1 MESSLVYA
9 LAKVGCS
16 SISLKPEQKECIK
29 SILDGNDVF
38 VWLPTGFGKSVCY
51 EVLPFMFDKKLG
63 RDNSLV
69 LIVSPLVSLMVDQ
82 VRSLRSRSVKASVM
96 SSGSGVE
103 KEFIATDDDL
113 VCSSHLFCA
122 PEALVAGRWRDA
134 IEKTEISS
142 RVIAIV
148 VDEAHCVSKWY
159 VELQL
164 NKSFTVLLTKT
175 NFLVY
180 CFYF

>member
-1 MESSLVYA
+1 MERSLVYA
-9 LAKVGCS
+9 VARVGCS
-16 SISLKPEQKECIK
+16 SLSLKPEQKECIK
-29 SILDGNDVF
+29 YIFDGKDVF
-38 VWLPTGFGKSVCY
+38 VWLPTGFGKSICY
-51 EVLPFMFDKKLG
+51 EVLPFIFDKKLG

-69 LIVSPLVSLMVDQ
+69 LVISPLVSLMVDQ

-113 VCSSHLFCA
+113 VSNSHLFCA

-134 IEKTEISS
+134 VENPNVSS
-142 RVIAIV
+142 RIVTIV

-159 VELQL
+159 VE
-164 NKSFTVLLTKT
+164 V
-175 NFLVY
+175 
-180 CFYF
+180 